1 MKFQL
6 SLKST
11 QESIL
16 SDLKNKSAVDSL
28 DELVKKSVKAALE
41 LDKNDEIFGSDRE
54 QCVGGCFAA
63 APTIEL
69 DLDDTDY
76 NKLTEIFKN
85 YDFADYESEEEEVSK
100 TIRCIINFIDQEPS
114 LIKI

>member
-11 QESIL
+11 HESIL

-28 DELVKKSVKAALE
+28 DELVKKSVKSALE
-41 LDKNDEIFGSDRE
+41 LDKNDEIFGSERE

-63 APTIEL
+63 TPTLEL
-69 DLDDTDY
+69 DLDDADY

-85 YDFADYESEEEEVSK
+85 YDFCTGARS
-100 TIRCIINFIDQEPS
+100 CH
-114 LIKI
+114 